1 MGGGKAG
8 VEASGKKQ
16 EENEAITRTKTK
28 LKEKRGS
35 GSGQETLR
43 EAKDTNVRC
52 RLKERLERK
61 WRERQEFK
69 GKPTYAP
76 SELPGA
82 IKTVRCSKYF
92 KM

>member
-1 MGGGKAG
+1 M
-8 VEASGKKQ
+8 EASGKKQ

-61 WRERQEFK
+61 
-69 GKPTYAP
+69 
-76 SELPGA
+76 
-82 IKTVRCSKYF
+82 
-92 KM
+92 